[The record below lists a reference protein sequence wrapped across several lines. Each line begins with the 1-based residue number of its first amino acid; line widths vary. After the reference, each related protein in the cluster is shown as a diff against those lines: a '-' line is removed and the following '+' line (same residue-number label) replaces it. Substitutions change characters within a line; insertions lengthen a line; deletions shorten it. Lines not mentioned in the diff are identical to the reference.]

1 MSAGRTSSQW
11 LHVPDAFRSDT
22 TPPARRVSALAKA
35 LTTNERQ
42 LIEQAL
48 HDARG
53 QVSGPNAAAATL
65 GVSASTLESKIRRLR
80 IDKNSF
86 RVRRA

>member
-11 LHVPDAFRSDT
+11 LHVPDAFRKHDAT
-22 TPPARRVSALAKA
+22 CETRVGARQGSHD
-35 LTTNERQ
+35 ERTAADRT
-42 LIEQAL
+42 AL